1 MIEFTVSDSQGRG
14 PRLDRFL
21 AENLH
26 SISLTRIRTMIR
38 DGDVEVNGAGSQKG
52 VRLQTGDVVTL
63 KTDEASQASTSATPQ
78 QLPIEI
84 LYEDESIVVVNKP
97 SGMLTHPSNRERS
110 GALTNALAHHFIL
123 TSGRPIR
130 AGLVHRL
137 DRDTSGAIVVA
148 KTLRAHRILSNAF
161 RERRVRKTYL
171 AVVSGAPNAD
181 SGVIDAPIGCDK
193 TDWPHWKVM
202 DSGRPA
208 KSNYIVLR
216 RFPMHALLRLEPLT
230 GRTHQ
235 IRIHCRLEGC
245 PLLGDPVYGIR
256 NDPQAKRLGIKRQF
270 LHAERLVFPH
280 PVSGKEID
288 IAVPMPET
296 MAGIIG
302 RLSVETAFETVNSVD
317 SLNGKSEP

>member
-1 MIEFTVSDSQGRG
+1 MIEFTVPDAQGRG

-21 AENLH
+21 AQKLH

-38 DGDVEVNGAGSQKG
+38 DGDIEVNGAESQKG
-52 VRLQTGDVVTL
+52 VRLQTGDVITL
-63 KTDEASQASTSATPQ
+63 KADEASQASTSATPQ

-84 LYEDESIVVVNKP
+84 VYEDESIVVVNKP

-110 GALTNALAHHFIL
+110 GALTNALAHHFIA
-123 TSGRPIR
+123 TSGSPVR

-148 KTLRAHRILSNAF
+148 KTLKAHRILSNAF

-171 AVVSGAPNAD
+171 AVVTGSPGVDSGA
-181 SGVIDAPIGCDK
+181 IDAPIGCDK
-193 TDWPHWKVM
+193 TDWPHWKVI

-208 KSNYIVLR
+208 KTNYIVLR
-216 RFPMHALLRLEPLT
+216 RFPKHALLQLEPLT

-235 IRIHCRLEGC
+235 IRIHCRLAGY

-256 NDPQAKRLGIKRQF
+256 NDPEAKRLGIKRQF

-280 PVSGKEID
+280 PISGKEID
-288 IAVPMPET
+288 IVIPMPEP
-296 MAGIIG
+296 MAEIIG
-302 RLSVETAFETVNSVD
+302 RLSIETAFEPLNSDD
-317 SLNGKSEP
+317 SLNTKA